1 MFYQKTQKLLE
12 LALLMQNCDGG
23 ISIADIM
30 QKFNVSKRT
39 AIRMKDMIKEQFPQI
54 KEINGAHNTKSWYL
68 PQGSLG
74 QYVGFSLA
82 EITALQN
89 AIKLM
94 KTKMPEDVTAIET
107 VMHKIKASMSSEALN
122 RIEPDAEV
130 LLEAEGYALRPGPKI
145 KIDAKFMQKLRNAV
159 IACKVIKIKYQ
170 SKTKNEWRTV
180 YPYGFLYGNK
190 HYLIAW
196 HTKRKKMCNFDLN
209 NIQDIQISDEYFVRD
224 SSFSLEDFSKQSFGV
239 YQEEPFDVEWLFD
252 AEVASEAAK
261 YIFHPTQEMISN
273 PDGTLT
279 VKFHAGGA
287 REMDWHLYTWGK
299 HVKVIQPKDF
309 NKRRVWKD

>member
-1 MFYQKTQKLLE
+1 MANSNEYNFTLKNATYHSCW
-12 LALLMQNCDGG
+12 NGY
-23 ISIADIM
+23 
-30 QKFNVSKRT
+30 
-39 AIRMKDMIKEQFPQI
+39 AIVNYPYKYKKGKIHTR
-54 KEINGAHNTKSWYL
+54 
-68 PQGSLG
+68 

-94 KTKMPEDVTAIET
+94 KTKMLEDVTAIET
-107 VMHKIKASMSSEALN
+107 VMHKIKASISSKALN

-159 IACKVIKIKYQ
+159 IAYKIIKIKYQ

-190 HYLIAW
+190 HYLITW
-196 HTKRKKMCNFDLN
+196 YTKRKKMCNFDLN
-209 NIQDIQISDEYFVRD
+209 NIQISDEYFVRD
-224 SSFSLEDFSKQSFGV
+224 SSFSLEDFSKQSFGI

-252 AEVASEAAK
+252 AKITPEAAK

-273 PDGTLT
+273 SDGTLT

-299 HVKVIQPKDF
+299 QIKVIQPKGF
-309 NKRRVWKD
+309 NKRIVWKE

>member
-12 LALLMQNCDGG
+12 LALWMQANEDGV
-23 ISIADIM
+23 SIADIM
-30 QKFNVSKRT
+30 QKFGVSKRT
-39 AIRMKDMIKEQFPQI
+39 AIRMKDMLKEQFPQV
-54 KEINGAHNTKSWYL
+54 KEISGAHNTKRWII
-68 PQGSLG
+68 PQSSLG
-74 QYVGFSLA
+74 QYVGFSLS
-82 EITALQN
+82 EINALQN

-94 KTKMPEDVTAIET
+94 KTKMPEDVAAIET
-107 VMHKIKASMSSEALN
+107 VMHKIKASMSSDALN
-122 RIEPDAEV
+122 RIEPDAEA

-145 KIDAKFMQKLRNAV
+145 KVDDKFMQKLRNVV
-159 IACKVIKIKYQ
+159 IACKVIKIKYL
-170 SKTKNEWRTV
+170 SKTKDEWRTV

-196 HTKRKKMCNFDLN
+196 HTKRKKMCSFDLN
-209 NIQDIQISDEYFVRD
+209 NIQEIQVLDEYFVRD
-224 SSFSLEDFSKQSFGV
+224 ASFSLEEFSKQSFGV

-252 AEVASEAAK
+252 KEVAPEAAK
-261 YIFHPTQEMISN
+261 YIFHPTQEMIAN

-279 VKFHAGGA
+279 VKFRAGGA